1 MPSWPVL
8 LDEFNRQPSAEEKTG
23 WTDSQLSGFLSRIAQ
38 RRNTNVVVYVS
49 GFLHKPVVPTVLTS
63 ITREDIN
70 GMMAAISG
78 LDFDKGLSLILHT
91 PGGEM
96 AATETLVDYLRS
108 KFRYIE
114 TIVPVYAMSGGTMI
128 ALGSDLIVL
137 GKQSQLGPI
146 DAQMTLPNGTV
157 SASSIL
163 GQFNRARNEI
173 SEDRNAA
180 IVWAPILRTMGP
192 SLLHQ
197 ATNALELGQQMAAS
211 WLAMYM
217 FQDFDD
223 PEEKAAEVANY
234 FNSEDVHLAHGR
246 RIGVDECEEVGLRV
260 ERMEADQDF
269 QDEILSVYH
278 LLSIIFE
285 QSAAVKI
292 VRNQNGQSW
301 VKNFQPG
308 T

>member
-8 LDEFNRQPSAEEKTG
+8 LDEFNHHPGAEERRA
-23 WTDSQLSGFLSRIAQ
+23 WTEGQLSDLLSRIAQ

-49 GFLHKPVVPTVLTS
+49 SFLQKPLVPTAFTS

-70 GMMAAISG
+70 GMMAAMSG

-108 KFRYIE
+108 KFHYIE

-137 GKQSQLGPI
+137 GNQSQLGPI
-146 DAQMTLPNGTV
+146 DAQLTLPNGTV

-163 GQFNRARNEI
+163 GQFNRARQEI

-180 IVWAPILRTMGP
+180 IVWAPILQTMGP
-192 SLLHQ
+192 SLLQQ
-197 ATNALELGQQMAAS
+197 ATNALALGQQMAAA

-217 FQDFDD
+217 FQDSED
-223 PEEKAAEVANY
+223 PEGQAATVADY
-234 FNSEDVHLAHGR
+234 FNSEEVHLAHGR
-246 RIGVDECEEVGLRV
+246 RIGVGECEEVGLNV

-292 VRNQNGQSW
+292 VRNHNGQSW
-301 VKNFQPG
+301 VKSFQNG